1 MYKKAS
7 ERAQQRVNSGRG
19 PLSGSEMPTYTMTG
33 PKPFKVKLRAA
44 KKAAAQAAARKGRE
58 EKKAKRAE
66 EQKKLREAE
75 QLERQNARKL
85 RQLEEL
91 TNKVRESL
99 LGQSGDGAV

>member
-44 KKAAAQAAARKGRE
+44 KKAAAQAAARKRRE

-66 EQKKLREAE
+66 EQRQLRES
-75 QLERQNARKL
+75 QKLERENDR
-85 RQLEEL
+85 RRRRLEEL
-91 TNKVRESL
+91 TSKVRESL
-99 LGQSGDGAV
+99 LGQSSDKGA